1 MESDG
6 SDVITYYLE
15 MTSAEQLRPA
25 RSPAE
30 PFAVRRAELAFP
42 ALNRFFYSEVGRAY
56 SWTTRQ
62 HWTDEQWLAW
72 LGRPGMQTWIGYV
85 HETPAGYFE
94 LDLQR
99 EAGNAQKADVELAYF
114 GLLPSFVG
122 RGVGGALL
130 TEAIRR
136 AWALGPQRV
145 WVHTCTLDHPAALP
159 NYQKRGF
166 RIYDQKRNVE

>member
-130 TEAIRR
+130 DRGDSPRLGTGPA
-136 AWALGPQRV
+136 AGLGPHLYAGPPGGVAQLSEERV
-145 WVHTCTLDHPAALP
+145 SHL
-159 NYQKRGF
+159 
-166 RIYDQKRNVE
+166 